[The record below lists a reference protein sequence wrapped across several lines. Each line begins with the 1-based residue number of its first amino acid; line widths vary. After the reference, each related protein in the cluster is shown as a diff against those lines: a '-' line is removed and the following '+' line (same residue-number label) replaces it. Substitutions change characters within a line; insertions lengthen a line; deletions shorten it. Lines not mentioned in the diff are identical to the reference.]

1 MRERF
6 FKLLIL
12 LCAMTFCT
20 TVSFADTI
28 SVVTVLSD
36 DNDDKQPH
44 RTPVNQGVYDTSQAL
59 LYDTGIHNQ
68 NYNFNSDIAYL
79 SVYH

>member
-1 MRERF
+1 MKERF

-12 LCAMTFCT
+12 LCTMTFCT

-59 LYDTGIHNQ
+59 LYDTEIHNY
-68 NYNFNSDIAYL
+68 NYNFNSGVAYL